1 MENNIERLT
10 IKDIAPYLPYG
21 LQVEYEGILN
31 GKEIKSY
38 DKEFEEEH
46 GDDFFAKN
54 QEYYRPPEKVIGK
67 KIGYIKEVGFFL
79 EYTRYRIGKKGLQT
93 HYNTEKFKPILYP
106 ISCLTKTIQHGNESF
121 VPMERLRKLSC
132 WHKEDMKW
140 FEIAMSA
147 FSNSTEE
154 LEFRDLPYG
163 VCEKLAEWHINF
175 VGIPEGLYIDKN
187 TLK

>member
-1 MENNIERLT
+1 MEKLT
-10 IKDIAPYLPYG
+10 IQHIAPYLPYG
-21 LQVEYEGILN
+21 LMGTVTDEMRLEYISEVDMVGDELITFKN
-31 GKEIKSY
+31 APDVY
-38 DKEFEEEH
+38 FEEIE
-46 GDDFFAKN
+46 N
-54 QEYYRPPEKVIGK
+54 
-67 KIGYIKEVGFFL
+67 
-79 EYTRYRIGKKGLQT
+79 
-93 HYNTEKFKPILYP
+93 FKPHLLP